1 MILTKK
7 EKDFIEQHEH
17 LLAKD
22 MIYFL
27 EDGESL
33 AKVYLTQE
41 EIENL
46 YTYYLNM
53 IEREKK

>member
-1 MILTKK
+1 MILTKT
-7 EKDFIEQHEH
+7 EQDFIEQHHHISTQE
-17 LLAKD
+17 

-46 YTYYLNM
+46 HAYYINM
-53 IEREKK
+53 LDREDN

>member
-1 MILTKK
+1 MIFTKK
-7 EKDFIEQHEH
+7 EKDFIEQHNH
-17 LLAKD
+17 ISIQD

-27 EDGESL
+27 EDGEGL

-46 YTYYLNM
+46 HAYYLNM
-53 IEREKK
+53 LDREDN